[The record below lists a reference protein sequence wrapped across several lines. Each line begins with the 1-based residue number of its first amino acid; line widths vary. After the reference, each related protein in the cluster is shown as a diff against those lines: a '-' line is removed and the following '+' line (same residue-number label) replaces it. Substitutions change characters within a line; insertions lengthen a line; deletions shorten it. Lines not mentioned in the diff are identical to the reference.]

1 MMDSETVEEI
11 NELLA
16 YEEYTAGAIMTT
28 EYVSIL
34 ETSTVRSAM
43 AVLRKA
49 APTAETIYYI
59 FVVNDHHHLTGVISL
74 RDLIIAG
81 EDTLIR
87 DIMSEHVVSVR
98 LTDDQEGIARIMKD
112 YNFLA
117 IPVINDDRELQGIIT
132 VDDIIDVIDEEA
144 EDD

>member
-1 MMDSETVEEI
+1 MYTDDVVDVLNELDNDQRESYLEMMDSEMVEEI

-16 YEEYTAGAIMTT
+16 YAEYTAGAIMTT

-49 APTAETIYYI
+49 ATNAKMIYYI
-59 FVVNDHHHLTGVISL
+59 FVVNDQHQLCGVLSL
-74 RDLIIAG
+74 RELIVAEGDLYV
-81 EDTLIR
+81 R
-87 DIMSEHVVSVR
+87 DIMSDRIVSVKV
-98 LTDDQEGIARIMKD
+98 TDDQEKVATFMRD

-117 IPVINDDRELQGIIT
+117 IPVITD
-132 VDDIIDVIDEEA
+132 
-144 EDD
+144 